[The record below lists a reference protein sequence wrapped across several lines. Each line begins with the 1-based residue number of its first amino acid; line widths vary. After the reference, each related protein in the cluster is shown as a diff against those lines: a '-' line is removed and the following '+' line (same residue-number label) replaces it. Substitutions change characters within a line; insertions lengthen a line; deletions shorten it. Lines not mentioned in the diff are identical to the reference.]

1 MDNFYA
7 QKPPSPASGRT
18 ITFLGVARL
27 LNQLHDLGMLG
38 PEFTFPEHW
47 RDKREFSADELSNL
61 VREHLSREGWQRL
74 LEAFRYHNHQPE
86 VLQWD
91 LSNASDFL
99 ASLEFSLG
107 SDEISVWEG
116 RRKDLSKSMVRGIF
130 GHEGITRLVHGLG
143 QNIRSWLAKLSKPAP
158 SSGRIAPLLA
168 FIEWLRARMN
178 RARAEAQADRAL
190 NQVASY
196 VTRSLQNDME
206 REAVLQR
213 VSRLRSQMQEQLET
227 FCEEEGIPQ
236 PKPYSRD
243 EAIYLHLISAYFV
256 ALAEAE
262 KRLKR
267 RSNQLAQRRI
277 ALEEQ
282 RVSAHTN
289 GEVLPELL
297 AVLQE
302 IDPLREGLMRE
313 RIRHRIMVTIG
324 GATTAIGSGLWG
336 AVEAIFEVVIGGI
349 ARFAPVVAPAMLV
362 GLATLVAQT
371 VSLGIPLTLHDTV
384 LFLEKALWNATI
396 ALGAA
401 LVAYGCWL
409 YFTRRGKL
417 TVEPSQ
423 ISIPTQVDQ
432 DGSQSPAHTA

>member
-1 MDNFYA
+1 
-7 QKPPSPASGRT
+7 
-18 ITFLGVARL
+18 
-27 LNQLHDLGMLG
+27 
-38 PEFTFPEHW
+38 
-47 RDKREFSADELSNL
+47 
-61 VREHLSREGWQRL
+61 
-74 LEAFRYHNHQPE
+74 
-86 VLQWD
+86 
-91 LSNASDFL
+91 
-99 ASLEFSLG
+99 
-107 SDEISVWEG
+107 
-116 RRKDLSKSMVRGIF
+116 MVRGIF
-130 GHEGITRLVHGLG
+130 GREGITRLVHGLG

-277 ALEEQ
+277 TLEEQ

-302 IDPLREGLMRE
+302 TDPLREGLMRE
-313 RIRHRIMVTIG
+313 RIRHRFMVTVG

-336 AVEAIFEVVIGGI
+336 AVEAIIEVLIGGI

-371 VSLGIPLTLHDTV
+371 VSLGIPLTLHDMV
-384 LFLEKALWNATI
+384 LYLGKALWNATI

-423 ISIPTQVDQ
+423 ISIPAQVDQ
-432 DGSQSPAHTA
+432 DGSQSPAHMA